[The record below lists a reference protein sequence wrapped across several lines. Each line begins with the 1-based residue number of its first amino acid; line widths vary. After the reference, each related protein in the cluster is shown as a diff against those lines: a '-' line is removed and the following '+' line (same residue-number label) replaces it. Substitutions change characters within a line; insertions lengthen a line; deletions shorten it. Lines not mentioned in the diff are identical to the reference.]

1 MAAWWFAAGV
11 LVVAAVV
18 VALLIRPLRGKRRE
32 AQFHRACKEF
42 RRQRERLELQ
52 FFQAASTTGRPR
64 GLRWSDCEFDDA
76 VSYARD
82 RRTGELCA
90 FVACTIAFEAVEGG
104 PMEGVEAVNNLRAA
118 TAVFNYGVTGWM
130 THGRVMFNLNP
141 AEAIAF
147 YQGTV
152 EAVGAE
158 RPSQL

>member
-1 MAAWWFAAGV
+1 MAAWWVAAGILIA
-11 LVVAAVV
+11 LVVILAILAKPV
-18 VALLIRPLRGKRRE
+18 RGMRRE
-32 AQFHRACKEF
+32 AQFQRACKEF
-42 RRQRERLELQ
+42 RQQRERLELQ

-64 GLRWSDCEFDDA
+64 GLRWSECDFEDPVA
-76 VSYARD
+76 YARD

-104 PMEGVEAVNNLRAA
+104 PMEGVEAVGNLRAA
-118 TAVFNYGVTGWM
+118 TSVFSYTPKGWT

-147 YQGTV
+147 YQGSV
-152 EAVGAE
+152 EAVGAD